1 MTQNFLILSVFLN
14 IVLLSIIVVMIATKK
29 KCKDCPSVTSCP
41 NYPPII
47 TTCPAIPSCPP
58 SVVDEKL
65 DLHKLKELVYG
76 CPKTDLH
83 LHIESGTNPALAF
96 KLAQKNGIIPG
107 SKIWPWK
114 NQDELEEALKFKD
127 LGSFLDIFYAVSA
140 ALQKK
145 EDYIAQAENVVDS
158 LIANNVVHAE
168 IFFDPQTFTGRD
180 GPSHTP
186 TNSPISNQTP
196 EPKVGIPSSTFKDVA
211 NGFNKGLDKGRK
223 GNKKLSLRL
232 IVSILRDWPV
242 GDIDYSEMTLTQAN
256 YLINLLF
263 NKKEANGWITIRQ
276 AVAYNMYIDAVLKGN
291 GTPEDKALGITADW
305 KIIGV
310 GLDSY
315 ETPYPPELFADIY
328 EYAHIHGL
336 FKTAHCGEEG
346 PAEFIWTGIQDYD
359 RGLSG
364 VTNCIIPSAGVLD
377 KRYLSTQAPTKKGL
391 GCARI
396 DHGVHAG
403 DDAKL
408 CAVLATPQSTRGV
421 LAAYGRPHHIPI
433 TCCPM
438 SNYRLQV
445 FPDPTRINLAPLLDY
460 GIMCTVNTD
469 DPMYTGDLNP
479 KDVPIKWVNASWELI
494 IDNCMNKAKGFP
506 MTFGNIK
513 QLIINGFEAS
523 WLNEKVK
530 QQYISQVNEYFI
542 KNTPSL
548 YDNLKPG
555 AEKPTKVGISRRRA
569 RF

>member
-1 MTQNFLILSVFLN
+1 MTRNFLILSVFLN
-14 IVLLSIIVVMIATKK
+14 VVLLSIIVVMIITQK
-29 KCKDCPSVTSCP
+29 KCKACPGCP
-41 NYPPII
+41 
-47 TTCPAIPSCPP
+47 TCPTIPKCPP
-58 SVVDEKL
+58 SVVKNL
-65 DLHKLKELVYG
+65 DLDKLKELVYK

-96 KLAQKNGIIPG
+96 KLAQRNGIQLG
-107 SKIWPWK
+107 SDMWPWK
-114 NQDELEEALKFKD
+114 TQDDLERDLNFQD
-127 LGSFLDIFYAVSA
+127 LGSFLKIFYAVSA

-158 LIANNVVHAE
+158 LYKNNVVHAE

-180 GPSHTP
+180 PLP
-186 TNSPISNQTP
+186 TTQVPTTQVPTTTP
-196 EPKVGIPSSTFKDVA
+196 EPKVGIISSSFKDVA
-211 NGFNKGLDKGRK
+211 NSLNKGLDKGRL
-223 GNKKLSLRL
+223 NKNKLSLRL

-242 GDIDYSEMTLTQAN
+242 GEADNSKIEDKDVDN
-256 YLINLLF
+256 LISRILS
-263 NKKEANGWITIRQ
+263 KKEATGWMTIRQ
-276 AVAYNMYIDAVLKGN
+276 AVAYNMYVEKTI
-291 GTPEDKALGITADW
+291 GTKEGQDLGMHKDW

-328 EYAHIHGL
+328 EYAHINGL

-346 PAEFIWTGIQDYD
+346 PAEFVWTGIQDYD
-359 RGLSG
+359 RGLSDMEG
-364 VTNCIIPSAGVLD
+364 CILPTSHLLQKG
-377 KRYLSTQAPTKKGL
+377 YTYTQGPTKKGL

-396 DHGVHAG
+396 DHGVHVG

-408 CAVLATPQSTRGV
+408 CAVLATQQSTRGV
-421 LAAYGRPHHIPI
+421 MAAYGRPHHIPI

-438 SNYRLQV
+438 SNKRLQV
-445 FPDPTRINLAPLLDY
+445 FPDPTLINLAPLLDY

-479 KDVPIKWVNASWELI
+479 KDDPIKWVNASWELV
-494 IDNCMNKAKGFP
+494 IDNCMKNAKEFP

-523 WLNEKVK
+523 WLSEVEKQK
-530 QQYISQVNEYFI
+530 YISQVNEYFF

-548 YDNLKPG
+548 YDNLKPKV
-555 AEKPTKVGISRRRA
+555 EKPSSKLGISRRRA